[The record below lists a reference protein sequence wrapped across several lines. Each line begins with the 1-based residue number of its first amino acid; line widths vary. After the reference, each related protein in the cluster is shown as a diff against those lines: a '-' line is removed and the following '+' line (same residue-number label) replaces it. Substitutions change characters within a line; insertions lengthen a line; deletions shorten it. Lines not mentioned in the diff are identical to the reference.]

1 MWYPPI
7 VDRNHIHP
15 KSYHVPA
22 CFFCEIFD
30 IDKNY
35 IFSIECS
42 IIEGVDWNIN
52 VSPRYRL
59 RPDKFI
65 VPVFTYGPNNQLH
78 GFRESIFMAIKL
90 NRTIIAPPF
99 FKHSRND
106 ITAAEEGDEVVDTF
120 LRLGEFWNDMTSVI
134 A

>member
-1 MWYPPI
+1 MIFILKGLGKPFEWIKIGPTFY
-7 VDRNHIHP
+7 
-15 KSYHVPA
+15 VPLL
-22 CFFCEIFD
+22 FLIK
-30 IDKNY
+30 IY

-120 LRLGEFWNDMTSVI
+120 LRLGEF
-134 A
+134 

>member
-1 MWYPPI
+1 MSFLSST
-7 VDRNHIHP
+7 RNWC
-15 KSYHVPA
+15 SNWFYRG
-22 CFFCEIFD
+22 
-30 IDKNY
+30 

-120 LRLGEFWNDMTSVI
+120 LRLGKFKN
-134 A
+134 